1 MWSKIEP
8 SKWGL
13 DRVFGVKRNKIEFL
27 VGAEGGEKETG
38 REVRIGVRV
47 LENREMG
54 SGDEREPI
62 FGYRFEAKE
71 GEYR

>member
-1 MWSKIEP
+1 MWSKTEP

-13 DRVFGVKRNKIEFL
+13 DRIFGVKRDKIEFL
-27 VGAEGGEKETG
+27 VGAEGGEEETG
-38 REVRIGVRV
+38 REVRVRV

-62 FGYRFEAKE
+62 F
-71 GEYR
+71 